1 MSLTRDE
8 IAALLPFHANG
19 TLDGAERAEV
29 DAALADD
36 AGLRAELAALVAI
49 RGTLQAEDAEPGPGE
64 FGLARL
70 MREIGREEAAT
81 AVSAPP
87 QARGGSGRLRIWQ
100 IAAAVALALFIG
112 QSALLLRGEAPGF
125 GLAGGDAGAAGLTV
139 AFSERATEAE
149 IRALLLSADA
159 EIVGGPSALG
169 RYTVAPAQPEGLTA
183 LRSVLE
189 GSEIVESLEPSE

>member
-29 DAALADD
+29 DAALAQD
-36 AGLRAELAALVAI
+36 AGLRAELAALEAI
-49 RGTLQAEDAEPGPGE
+49 RGTLQAEKAEPGPGE

-70 MREIGREEAAT
+70 MREIAREEAA
-81 AVSAPP
+81 AGDRAPR
-87 QARGGSGRLRIWQ
+87 QARAGAGRLRIWQ
-100 IAAAVALALFIG
+100 IAAAVALALFLG

-125 GLAGGDAGAAGLTV
+125 GLAGGGAGAAGLTV
-139 AFSERATEAE
+139 AFSADATEAE

-169 RYTVAPAQPEGLTA
+169 LYTVAPVEPERLTA

-189 GSEIVESLEPSE
+189 GAEIVESVERSE